1 MAEKILTIN
10 ISNCYIT
17 IKQNDTILCNKRD
30 DISSITLDTAKYTTF
45 TIEPFD
51 GYNSFNET
59 PFMSYSSKSMQY
71 INGSFIYPI
80 QTENFD
86 LIDGIY
92 TLYTSFNNCNL
103 NSEISINANAI
114 SINEYATIR
123 LRLTNC
129 DCNIQEGQ
137 ILSHEDIVIRI
148 TCAKNYE
155 IDNAP
160 DFGDTLETLANEPP
174 TDYQFGQRIYHDT
187 REFEFTRI
195 SEREYTIT
203 VNLLTNI
210 TYELVASAALI
221 TSIIEK
227 YGLINAYRLNRHE
240 LREIAKHRFIKQ
252 SIDTQMLPDNSGY
265 YYIVKDEY
273 LDGAKFI
280 VSLIKIN
287 VPIETTHKETVFF
300 GPYNMEV
307 ECDIVDTDIVT
318 LNFGNAEITG
328 MYGNSIDFEHTEIAL
343 YLPYVGFVELNTT
356 DCMNKSLSIIYQVNV
371 LNGDCLIILS
381 ANDNVIKTISC
392 NIAVRIPYKME
403 DNEYIQ
409 TAFDPNNHY
418 LNAVNPFLYIKT
430 NKPTSNDILPYHET
444 NFYAILDTLSGY
456 TEATEIT
463 YSVIN
468 DFITKSEIDEIKSL
482 ISQGII
488 I

>member
-1 MAEKILTIN
+1 MAKRTLALN
-10 ISNCYIT
+10 ITNCYLTVDQLGETVCDKIT
-17 IKQNDTILCNKRD
+17 QG
-30 DISSITLDTAKYTTF
+30 SIRIETSQRAKF
-45 TIEPFD
+45 TIEPIEGYEIQNKPYIAFFADYVDFIKNGDKYELTITDFSNYVFD
-51 GYNSFNET
+51 NPTTIYTTATEIITPIIEPVIET
-59 PFMSYSSKSMQY
+59 PK
-71 INGSFIYPI
+71 
-80 QTENFD
+80 
-86 LIDGIY
+86 
-92 TLYTSFNNCNL
+92 
-103 NSEISINANAI
+103 
-114 SINEYATIR
+114 YATIR

-129 DCNIQEGQ
+129 ECNIQEGQ
-137 ILSHEDIVIRI
+137 VLSHEDIVIRV
-148 TCAKNYE
+148 TCAENYE

-160 DFGDTLETLANEPP
+160 VFGDTHETNAIGESVDP
-174 TDYQFGQRIYHDT
+174 DFGPFISHDT

-210 TYELVASAALI
+210 TYELVATAALT
-221 TSIIEK
+221 TSTIEK

-252 SIDTQMLPDNSGY
+252 TLEAQNLPDNSGY

-287 VPIETTHKETVFF
+287 VPVETTQKETVFF
-300 GPYNMEV
+300 GPYNMEI

-318 LNFGNAEITG
+318 LDFGSAEITG
-328 MYGNSIDFEHTEIAL
+328 MYGNSIDFEHTEITL

-356 DCMNKSLSIIYQVNV
+356 DCMNKSLSITYQVNV

-381 ANDNVIKTISC
+381 TNSNVIKTISC
-392 NIAVRIPYKME
+392 NVAVKIPYKME
-403 DNEYIQ
+403 DNEYVQ

-418 LNAVNPFLYIKT
+418 LNASNPFLYIKT
-430 NKPTSNDILPYHET
+430 NKPTNEGILPYHET
-444 NFYAILDTLSGY
+444 NFYAILGTLSGY
-456 TEATEIT
+456 TEATEIA